1 MIHIMQFLLQ
11 TQSILNNMIY
21 DLTLWF
27 NHIMAQTKI
36 TNIRIWKF
44 HKIIIF
50 HDDEKN
56 LISQFSLKIKWKKKN
71 YLFNNVM
78 HKK

>member
-11 TQSILNNMIY
+11 TQSILNDVIC

-36 TNIRIWKF
+36 TNFKIWKI

-50 HDDEKN
+50 HDDEKYHN
-56 LISQFSLKIKWKKKN
+56 LVRKLNEKKN
-71 YLFNNVM
+71 
-78 HKK
+78 